1 MAMKGKTMPVILPVA
16 PLMMV
21 NGNGMKKM
29 MANVCQQVDQVLDL
43 HRLLVGSGAGSSGGT
58 TSGSG
63 SGSSSNSGA
72 SSGGTWVDLEMITFV
87 LVKMV
92 MTMKS
97 QIMVAAGGVVRDLV
111 QVLDPVLVLVQVIP
125 VLLQLLVDRLEAGGV
140 ELVTIMFAQEKMATM
155 MKMIKP

>member
-1 MAMKGKTMPVILPVA
+1 MPT
-16 PLMMV
+16 
-21 NGNGMKKM
+21 GGSSSGSGTGSWW
-29 MANVCQQVDQVLDL
+29 
-43 HRLLVGSGAGSSGGT
+43 GSGAGSSGGT

-111 QVLDPVLVLVQVIP
+111 QVLIQ
-125 VLLQLLVDRLEAGGV
+125 
-140 ELVTIMFAQEKMATM
+140 FWC
-155 MKMIKP
+155 